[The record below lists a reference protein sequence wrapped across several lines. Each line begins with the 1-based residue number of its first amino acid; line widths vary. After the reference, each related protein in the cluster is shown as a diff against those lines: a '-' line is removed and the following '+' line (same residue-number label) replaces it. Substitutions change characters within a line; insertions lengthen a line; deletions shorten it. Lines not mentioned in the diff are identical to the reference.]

1 MARMGACHGREC
13 RGPRVYTKA
22 NFHPFGRYAANAP
35 EATPM
40 QDMTLPLDAIFPAY
54 KSNANFVSIF
64 VWIHPT
70 ALGVLTRSQD
80 LTLSILGESIPNFQY
95 PMKIRRHTS
104 KAERQAMIEKNK
116 VRDLSN
122 LQIEEATGNWQRRPS
137 LARNG
142 RPVTAPSSAASS
154 PGSSPVISA
163 VPFGKKG
170 ILKRSSSGMAAYPSS
185 SDFGLNRVTRP
196 VSWYQSPSGSVSSS
210 NVTSPFSS
218 DSEDSAGI
226 RSVPQTPLSSTFD
239 LRVDYITDALPLPK
253 TVRWSQDLNLLQKK
267 SSAIR
272 TVTIMESNETDTSGS
287 DRG

>member
-1 MARMGACHGREC
+1 MLI
-13 RGPRVYTKA
+13 
-22 NFHPFGRYAANAP
+22 FDLLFRYAANAP
-35 EATPM
+35 EAIPLQDAALPM
-40 QDMTLPLDAIFPAY
+40 DAIFPAH
-54 KSNANFVSIF
+54 KPNANLVSIF

-137 LARNG
+137 LARTG

-154 PGSSPVISA
+154 PTGSPVISPT

-170 ILKRSSSGMAAYPSS
+170 ILKRSSSGMAMSHVYPSS
-185 SDFGLNRVTRP
+185 ADFGLTRINRP
-196 VSWYQSPSGSVSSS
+196 VSWYSPSGSTASST
-210 NVTSPFSS
+210 VASPFSS
-218 DSEDSAGI
+218 DSEDSSGI
-226 RSVPQTPLSSTFD
+226 RSVPQTPLTSTFD
-239 LRVDYITDALPLPK
+239 LRVDYINDASPPPSK
-253 TVRWSQDLNLLQKK
+253 TVRWSQDTEVVRKK
-267 SSAIR
+267 SPSMR
-272 TVTIMESNETDTSGS
+272 TVTIMETNEMDTLES
-287 DRG
+287 DLAQVSVQ